1 MRYSRRDVVKIG
13 VGTSAALALGWHP
26 GGAMGQAPDLRM
38 RPIPSSGERIP
49 VVGIGTARR
58 YDVGTSVE
66 EREPLGDTLKLFSEL
81 GGRVV
86 DTAPSYGNA
95 ESVVGDLVDELAIR
109 DRLFLATKVRA
120 EGQAAGRDQI
130 EDSFRR
136 LRTDR
141 FDLLQVHNLRDT
153 DTQLATLRAVKAEG
167 RTRYIGITTSSSRQ
181 YDEFADVMER
191 EDLDF
196 IQVNYS
202 LATRAAAERI
212 LPLARD
218 RGMAVLI
225 NLPFGRGRLFQ
236 AVGDRPLPGWAA
248 DFDAETWGQFFLK
261 YILGNG
267 AVTCVIPGTA
277 KTQYATD
284 NLGAAR
290 GRLPNPDQRKK
301 MEEFY
306 DGLNP

>member
-1 MRYSRRDVVKIG
+1 
-13 VGTSAALALGWHP
+13 
-26 GGAMGQAPDLRM
+26 
-38 RPIPSSGERIP
+38 

-58 YDVGTSVE
+58 YDVGTSLE
-66 EREPLGDTLKLFSEL
+66 ERTPLGDTLKLFSEL

-130 EDSFRR
+130 EASFRR

-153 DTQLATLRAVKAEG
+153 DTQLATLRALKAEG
-167 RTRYIGITTSSSRQ
+167 RTRYIGVTTSSSRQ
-181 YDEFADVMER
+181 YDEFAEVMER

-202 LATRAAAERI
+202 LASRAAAERI
-212 LPLARD
+212 LPLAQD

-225 NLPFGRGRLFQ
+225 NLPFGRSRLFQ
-236 AVGDRPLPGWAA
+236 AVGDRPLPEWAA

-261 YILGNG
+261 YILGNE

-277 KTQYATD
+277 KTQYAID

>member
-13 VGTSAALALGWHP
+13 MGTGAALALDWRP
-26 GGAMGQAPDLRM
+26 GGATGQAPDLRM

-58 YDVGTSVE
+58 YDVGISVE
-66 EREPLGDTLKLFSEL
+66 ERRSLGDTLKLFSEL
-81 GGRVV
+81 GGQVV

-136 LRTDR
+136 LRTGR

-153 DTQLATLRAVKAEG
+153 DTQLATLRALKAEG
-167 RTRYIGITTSSSRQ
+167 RVRYIGVTTSSSRQ
-181 YDEFADVMER
+181 YDEFVDVMER

-196 IQVNYS
+196 IQVDYS
-202 LATRAAAERI
+202 LATRAAAEQI
-212 LPLARD
+212 LPLAQD

-225 NLPFGRGRLFQ
+225 NLPFGRSRLFQ
-236 AVGDRPLPGWAA
+236 AVGDRPLPEWAA

-261 YILGNG
+261 YILGNDS
-267 AVTCVIPGTA
+267 VTCVIPGTA
-277 KTQYATD
+277 KTQYVID

-290 GRLPNPDQRKK
+290 GRLPNSDQRKK